1 MNQSEFL
8 AITCNLLQARE
19 KSHVHGVQKVYKFFS
34 FLVFID
40 ELRW

>member
-8 AITCNLLQARE
+8 AITCNHMHQARE

-34 FLVFID
+34 F
-40 ELRW
+40 